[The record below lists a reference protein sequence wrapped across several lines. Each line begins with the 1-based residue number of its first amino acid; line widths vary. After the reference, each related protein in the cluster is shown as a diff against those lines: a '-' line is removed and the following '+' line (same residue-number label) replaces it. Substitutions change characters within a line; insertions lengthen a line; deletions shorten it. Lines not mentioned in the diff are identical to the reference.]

1 MKGCRIRKLSL
12 KRDYIKRN
20 MSKYHDNKTFA
31 QAKHKNEYFK
41 RSINRMRHGRR
52 NRLEGALGT
61 MASQTSS
68 PASFDPKAWPLTF
81 SVTSMVPAG

>member
-1 MKGCRIRKLSL
+1 
-12 KRDYIKRN
+12 
-20 MSKYHDNKTFA
+20 
-31 QAKHKNEYFK
+31 
-41 RSINRMRHGRR
+41 MRHGRR